1 MNDKEYPKIMLHLIM
16 PNQISGPNTASRKLF
31 SSSLKL
37 KYKFEFLVQSY
48 HAGGKINFKLIRD
61 LKKQIKLF
69 NPDVVHINGL
79 QSSGFHAVLA
89 AKLSKKKVLMTV
101 RGFSGDDLTLKPFK
115 RFLFKHIV
123 EPITLLLS
131 DRVYT
136 VCECAQQR
144 RELKRFRKKVMP
156 FIHNCAPIIDFDIV
170 SAKKV
175 ARENMGFTID
185 DFVVIISG
193 RMTYDKG
200 ITYIIGAI
208 REIMNLIP
216 DNRLKF
222 VFVGDG
228 PMLDVIKSDLRV
240 FLNSSVFCLGKV
252 DNVLKVIVA
261 GDLFLFATLHENL
274 SNALL
279 EAMAVGLSVIA
290 TNVGGNK
297 EVVENGKNGF
307 LIPAMSETD
316 IVECLKRC
324 YENPSL
330 NESFQKCS
338 LEIIKE
344 KFTEKILLDKLDG
357 YYQQML
363 QK

>member
-1 MNDKEYPKIMLHLIM
+1 MTDIERPKIMLHLIM

-31 SSSLKL
+31 SSNLNT
-37 KYKFEFLVQSY
+37 KYNFDYLIQSY
-48 HAGGKINFKLIRD
+48 HAGGKINFKLIKD

-69 NPDVVHINGL
+69 DPNIVHINGL
-79 QSSGFHAVLA
+79 QSSGFHAVIA
-89 AKLSKKKVLMTV
+89 AKLAKKKVLMTV
-101 RGFSGDDLTLKPFK
+101 RGFSSDDLTLNPIK
-115 RFLFKHIV
+115 RFLFKHVI
-123 EPITLLLS
+123 EPITLMLS
-131 DRVYT
+131 DKIYT

-144 RELKRFRKKVMP
+144 RELKRFKKKTLP
-156 FIHNCAPIIDFDIV
+156 FIHNCAPKIDFDIV
-170 SAKKV
+170 SEKNK
-175 ARENMGFTID
+175 ARDIMGFSSD

-193 RMTYDKG
+193 RMTFDKG
-200 ITYIIGAI
+200 ITYIIEAI
-208 REIMNLIP
+208 KQIMNQIP
-216 DNRLKF
+216 NNKMKF

-228 PMLDVIKSDLRV
+228 PMLDVVKSKLDV
-240 FLNSSVFCLGKV
+240 FLNNNVFCLGKV
-252 DNVLKVIVA
+252 NNVVNMIVA

-297 EVVENGKNGF
+297 EVVENKGNGF
-307 LIPAMSETD
+307 LIPAMSVAD
-316 IVECLKRC
+316 IVSCLKVC
-324 YENPSL
+324 YNDPLL
-330 NESFQKCS
+330 NGKFQQRS

-344 KFTEKILLDKLDG
+344 KFTENILLEKLDA